1 VGRKASLR
9 SQSVTRINKNI
20 WGDKCNDYTEL
31 NRLVSL
37 QEKLLTIE
45 QLKLRQVPKTVKAIK
60 NKLVG
65 IEPTL
70 NLTMNCLFKY

>member
-1 VGRKASLR
+1 MVAHVPGYQFTAFSRGIATSTYPI
-9 SQSVTRINKNI
+9 SDKNI

-45 QLKLRQVPKTVKAIK
+45 QLKLHQVPKSV
-60 NKLVG
+60 
-65 IEPTL
+65 
-70 NLTMNCLFKY
+70 

>member
-1 VGRKASLR
+1 MGRKASLR

-45 QLKLRQVPKTVKAIK
+45 QLKLHQVPKTVKAIK